1 MLNICPNFS
10 AAPLTLQSV
19 VTILSK
25 FDSDSNALPPTVLSK
40 DMRAS
45 MQLSLY
51 SFLCFKCSYHK
62 EKKTKKVNDDL
73 QHYKDVC
80 RP

>member
-25 FDSDSNALPPTVLSK
+25 FDFDSNTLPPIVLSK
-40 DMRAS
+40 DMRVS
-45 MQLSLY
+45 MQLTRYAATSVFFSLLQMLI
-51 SFLCFKCSYHK
+51 SHK
-62 EKKTKKVNDDL
+62 KENKKSK
-73 QHYKDVC
+73 Q
-80 RP
+80 